1 MQWGVFEFL
10 KGAAKLV
17 RTGSVLDATAD
28 AVEFLD
34 DIVDVL
40 AANKLADALQI
51 TVASTQKEN
60 LLDDV
65 VFVGSHINELRAR
78 ANRLILYMFCLHE
91 DIVSFM

>member
-1 MQWGVFEFL
+1 LQWGVFEFL

-17 RTGSVLDATAD
+17 RTGCILDTTAD

-40 AANKLADALQI
+40 AANKLANTLQV
-51 TVASTQKEN
+51 TVASSQEEN

-65 VFVGSHINELRAR
+65 VFVGSHINELRAG
-78 ANRLILYMFCLHE
+78 ADRLILHMFCLHE
-91 DIVSFM
+91 DNNSFM